1 MNPMIEALLA
11 IDREAQQT
19 VADANAQR
27 EALRLQIRQEKQA
40 LQQRYQ
46 AEYAADC
53 AARKAQIESE
63 HKQLCDQLDELDALR
78 CKQLNQTFDAHH
90 AEWAAQIAQACLH
103 S

>member
-27 EALRLQIRQEKQA
+27 EALRTQIRQEKQA

-53 AARKAQIESE
+53 AARKAQIEAE
-63 HKQLCDQLDELDALR
+63 HRQLCAQLDELDALR
-78 CKQLNQTFDAHH
+78 CAQLNQTFDTHH
-90 AEWAAQIAQACLH
+90 TAWAAQIVQTCLH

>member
-46 AEYAADC
+46 AEYA
-53 AARKAQIESE
+53 
-63 HKQLCDQLDELDALR
+63 
-78 CKQLNQTFDAHH
+78 
-90 AEWAAQIAQACLH
+90 CLLYT
-103 S
+103 SPSPRD

>member
-40 LQQRYQ
+40 LQQRY
-46 AEYAADC
+46 
-53 AARKAQIESE
+53 
-63 HKQLCDQLDELDALR
+63 
-78 CKQLNQTFDAHH
+78 
-90 AEWAAQIAQACLH
+90 
-103 S
+103 